1 MKNPFAVILILFLL
15 AAVSAGCG
23 GSSEPPSTGTTPAEP
38 AATSAEAPASSPPPA
53 SPTPSAAIASPGS
66 ASITGT
72 VVFEGEV
79 PKLKPV
85 PMDSD
90 PGCAAKHSEP
100 VASEILAV
108 GEGQTLANVY
118 VSVKQGL
125 PEGSWPV
132 PSKPAVLDQQGCRY
146 LPHVLGVMVGQP
158 LRILNSDG
166 LLHNVHALS
175 KVNRAFNMA
184 MPASR
189 TEAIETFTSVEDFFT
204 IKCDV
209 HPWMKAYVAVSAHP
223 FFNVTG
229 KDGEFRIGD
238 LPAGTYAIEAWHE
251 RLGTRTASVT
261 LGDGAS
267 ETLDFAF
274 SR

>member
-1 MKNPFAVILILFLL
+1 MN
-15 AAVSAGCG
+15 
-23 GSSEPPSTGTTPAEP
+23 
-38 AATSAEAPASSPPPA
+38 
-53 SPTPSAAIASPGS
+53 
-66 ASITGT
+66 
-72 VVFEGEV
+72 
-79 PKLKPV
+79 
-85 PMDSD
+85 SD

-100 VASEILAV
+100 VASDVLVV

-125 PEGSWPV
+125 PEGSWPA
-132 PSKPAVLDQQGCRY
+132 PSEPAVLDQQGCRY

-166 LLHNVHALS
+166 LLHNVHALP
-175 KVNRAFNMA
+175 KVNRPFNMA

-189 TEAIETFTSVEDFFT
+189 TEALETFTSVEDFFT

-238 LPAGTYAIEAWHE
+238 LPAGTYEIEAWHE
-251 RLGTRTASVT
+251 RLGTQVAQVSVT
-261 LGDGAS
+261 DGGTGTA
-267 ETLDFAF
+267 DF
-274 SR
+274 SYTK